1 MTLPMSDSEVA
12 ARVLKHIAEGTT
24 DVGPEVWHEPVE
36 NYRSHA
42 RFEAEITM
50 LRRFP
55 TAFCPSAA
63 LPEKGSYVAREAAGV
78 PILAVRGQ
86 DGKVRAFRNAC
97 RHRGMSLADGAGC
110 TKAFRCRY
118 HGWTYGLDGALR
130 QVPHEQGFPGL
141 DKSTHGLVPVKTEE
155 RGGLIFVTQDGADNA
170 LEELPDLIAHDQ
182 LLYDTVDREVGA
194 NWKIFLEGF
203 LEGYHIRATH
213 PETFLP
219 YGFDNLTV
227 LETFGRNSRIT
238 FPFKRIQKLTDVP
251 PARRSVLGLVTYVY
265 HLFPNALVTIL
276 SSHTNL
282 VILEPMSLEKTRL
295 VMYSLTNAGQGG
307 GEETLAAAKR
317 DAEFVG
323 NTGAAEDRAVVAAI
337 QKGIAS
343 KANTHFTFGHYES
356 LIIHFHKTLRAALA
370 TSGGSAAPCWA

>member
-1 MTLPMSDSEVA
+1 MTKPMSDPQVA
-12 ARVLKHIAEGTT
+12 ARVLDHIANGTT
-24 DVGPEVWHEPVE
+24 DAGAEVWREPVE
-36 NYRSHA
+36 NYRSPT
-42 RFEAEITM
+42 RLEAEIAV

-63 LPEKGSYVAREAAGV
+63 LAENGAFVAREAAGV

-97 RHRGMSLADGAGC
+97 RHRGMRLAEGAGC
-110 TKAFRCRY
+110 ANAFMCRY
-118 HGWTYGLDGALR
+118 HGWTYGLDGQLR
-130 QVPHEQGFPGL
+130 HVPHEQGFPGL
-141 DKSTHGLVPVKTEE
+141 DKATHGLVPVTAEE
-155 RGGLIFVTQDGADNA
+155 RHGIVFVTQDGNA
-170 LEELPDLIAHDQ
+170 NPLDDLPELIAKDQ
-182 LLYDTVDREVGA
+182 VLYAATEREIEA

-219 YGFDNLTV
+219 YGFDNLTL

-238 FPFKRIQKLTDVP
+238 FPFKRIKKLAGVP
-251 PARRSVLGLVTYVY
+251 QAERSVMGLVTYVY
-265 HLFPNALVTIL
+265 HLFPNALVTVL

-282 VILEPMSLEKTRL
+282 VVLEPVSVERTRF
-295 VMYSLTNAGQGG
+295 VSYSLTNAGNGG
-307 GEETLAAAKR
+307 GEEALAAAKR

-343 KANTHFTFGHYES
+343 GANTHFTFGHYES
-356 LIIHFHKTLRAALA
+356 LIIHFHKELRAALVA
-370 TSGGSAAPCWA
+370 

>member
-1 MTLPMSDSEVA
+1 MTLPMSDRDVA
-12 ARVLKHIAEGTT
+12 ARVLKHIADGTT
-24 DVGPEVWHEPVE
+24 DEGQEVWREPVE
-36 NYRSHA
+36 NYRSQS
-42 RFEAEITM
+42 RLDAEIGV

-63 LPEKGSYVAREAAGV
+63 LAEPGAYVAREAAGV

-97 RHRGMSLADGAGC
+97 RHRGMRLADGAGC
-110 TKAFRCRY
+110 TNAFMCRY
-118 HGWTYGLDGALR
+118 HGWTYNLDGGLR
-130 QVPHEQGFPGL
+130 HVPHEQGFPGL
-141 DKSTHGLVPVKTEE
+141 DKATHGLVPVKAEE
-155 RGGLIFVTQDGADNA
+155 RAGLVFVTQDGDQNG
-170 LEELPDLIAHDQ
+170 LEDLPSLIADDQ
-182 LLYDTVDREVGA
+182 KLYETNERETNA

-219 YGFDNLTV
+219 YGFDNLTL

-238 FPFKRIQKLTDVP
+238 FPFKRIQKLVDVP
-251 PARRSVLGLVTYVY
+251 DERRNVMGLVTYVY

-282 VILEPMSLEKTRL
+282 VILEPVSLERTRF
-295 VMYSLTNAGQGG
+295 VSYSLTNAGHGD
-307 GEETLAAAKR
+307 GEEALAKAKR

-343 KANTHFTFGHYES
+343 GANDAFTFGRYES
-356 LIIHFHKTLRAALA
+356 LIVHFHKTLRAAL
-370 TSGGSAAPCWA
+370 GERVG

>member
-1 MTLPMSDSEVA
+1 MTLPMSDPEVA
-12 ARVLKHIAEGTT
+12 ARVLKHIESGTT
-24 DVGPEVWHEPVE
+24 DEGREVWREPVE
-36 NYRSHA
+36 NYRSQE
-42 RFEAEITM
+42 RLEREIAV

-63 LPEKGSYVAREAAGV
+63 LAKNGAYVAREAAGV
-78 PILAVRGQ
+78 PLIAVRGQ

-97 RHRGMSLADGAGC
+97 RHRGMRLAEGAGC
-110 TKAFRCRY
+110 ANAFMCRY

-130 QVPHEQGFPGL
+130 HVPHEAGFPGL
-141 DKSTHGLVPVKTEE
+141 DKSSHGLMPVHAEE
-155 RGGLIFVTQDGADNA
+155 RNGIVFITQDGGANPLDA
-170 LEELPDLIAHDQ
+170 LPDLIAKDQ
-182 LLYDTVDREVGA
+182 VLYNTTDREIDA

-219 YGFDNLTV
+219 YGFDNLTL

-238 FPFKRIQKLTDVP
+238 FPFKRIKKLTDVP
-251 PARRSVLGLVTYVY
+251 PAERNVMGLVTYVY

-282 VILEPMSLEKTRL
+282 VILEPISLEKTRF
-295 VMYSLTNAGQGG
+295 VSYTLTNAGNGAS
-307 GEETLAAAKR
+307 EEALAAAKR

-337 QKGIAS
+337 QKGMAS
-343 KANTHFTFGHYES
+343 NANTHFTFGHYES
-356 LIIHFHKTLRAALA
+356 LIIHFHKTMRAALEA
-370 TSGGSAAPCWA
+370 

>member
-1 MTLPMSDSEVA
+1 MTLPMSDPQVA
-12 ARVLKHIAEGTT
+12 ARVLKHIADGTT
-24 DVGPEVWHEPVE
+24 DAGGEVWREPVE
-36 NYRSHA
+36 NYRSQP
-42 RFEAEITM
+42 RLDAEVKV

-63 LPEKGSYVAREAAGV
+63 LAENGAFVAREAAGV
-78 PILAVRGQ
+78 PIIAVRGQ

-97 RHRGMSLADGAGC
+97 RHRGMRLAEGTGC
-110 TKAFRCRY
+110 TNAFMCRY

-130 QVPHEQGFPGL
+130 HVPHEAGFPGL
-141 DKSTHGLVPVKTEE
+141 DKSEHGLVQVKCEE
-155 RGGLIFVTQDGADNA
+155 RAGLIFVTQDGEANPLGD
-170 LEELPDLIAHDQ
+170 LPDLIAKDQ
-182 LLYDTVDREVGA
+182 TLYATTERDVDA

-219 YGFDNLTV
+219 YGFDNLTL

-238 FPFKRIQKLTDVP
+238 FPFKRIKKLEP
-251 PARRSVLGLVTYVY
+251 LPEAERKIGGYVTYVY

-282 VILEPMSLEKTRL
+282 VVLEPISLEKTRF
-295 VMYSLTNAGQGG
+295 VSYSLTNAGNGAS
-307 GEETLAAAKR
+307 EEALAAAKR

-337 QKGIAS
+337 QKGMAAN
-343 KANTHFTFGHYES
+343 ANTHFTFGHYES
-356 LIIHFHKTLRAALA
+356 LITHFHKTLRAALA
-370 TSGGSAAPCWA
+370 A

>member
-1 MTLPMSDSEVA
+1 VGGRKEMKTMTLPLSDPEVA
-12 ARVLKHIAEGTT
+12 ARVLKHIESGTT
-24 DVGPEVWHEPVE
+24 DAGAEVWREPVE
-36 NYRSHA
+36 NYRTQS
-42 RFEAEITM
+42 RLEAEIKV

-55 TAFCPSAA
+55 AAFCPSAA
-63 LPEKGSYVAREAAGV
+63 LTENGAYVAREAAGV
-78 PILAVRGQ
+78 PIIAVRGQ

-97 RHRGMSLADGAGC
+97 RHRGMRLADGQGC
-110 TKAFRCRY
+110 TNAFMCRY

-130 QVPHEQGFPGL
+130 HVPHEAGFPGL
-141 DKSTHGLVPVKTEE
+141 DKSTHGLVPVKAEE
-155 RGGLIFVTQDGADNA
+155 RAGLVFVTQDGEANPLDA
-170 LEELPDLIAHDQ
+170 LPDLIAKDQ
-182 LLYDTVDREVGA
+182 MLYATSEREIDA

-219 YGFDNLTV
+219 YGFDNLTL

-238 FPFKRIQKLTDVP
+238 FPFKRIKKLTDVP
-251 PARRSVLGLVTYVY
+251 PQQRSVMGLVTYVY

-282 VILEPMSLEKTRL
+282 VILEPISLEKTRF
-295 VMYSLTNAGQGG
+295 VSYSLTNAGHS
-307 GEETLAAAKR
+307 EEALAAAKR

-337 QKGIAS
+337 QKGMAAN
-343 KANTHFTFGHYES
+343 ANTHFTFGHYES
-356 LIIHFHKTLRAALA
+356 LIIHFHKQLGVALA
-370 TSGGSAAPCWA
+370 A